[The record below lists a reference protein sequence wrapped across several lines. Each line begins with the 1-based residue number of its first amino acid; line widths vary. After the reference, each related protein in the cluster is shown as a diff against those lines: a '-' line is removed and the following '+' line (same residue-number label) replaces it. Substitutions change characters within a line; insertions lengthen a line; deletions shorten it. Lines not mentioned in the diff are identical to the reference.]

1 MNAGVM
7 EDVAIFPLNAV
18 LFPGGILPLRIFEQ
32 RYMDMAAACM
42 RNDQPFGI
50 CLIKSGKEVGVP
62 ATPEE
67 VGCTTRI
74 VEWEMQQLGLLSVKT
89 RGEQRFRIRESGV
102 TASGLTRATI
112 EFLPDDEDTQL
123 GDEFPACSKLLKAVI
138 DQHGS
143 QIVSEPMEFESASWV
158 SARLA
163 EILPVPLGAKQKL
176 LELQD
181 ARQRIE
187 ILDKFLKQHR
197 LSA

>member
-1 MNAGVM
+1 M

-158 SARLA
+158 GARLA
-163 EILPVPLGAKQKL
+163 EILPVPLAAKQKL